1 MNKILILER
10 IKTLYAS
17 LHFCSTQNKI
27 FTVGERICINQ
38 ERLQWL
44 HILTNPESEPR
55 PVSIQVE
62 SKIENITQLIAVSDK
77 NRFQDDPLLA
87 ELLTTNYLIDG
98 TE

>member
-1 MNKILILER
+1 MLILER
-10 IKTLYAS
+10 IKILYVS
-17 LHFCSTQNKI
+17 LQFCSTQNKT

-44 HILTNPESEPR
+44 HILTNPESESR
-55 PVSIQVE
+55 PVSMQVE
-62 SKIENITQLIAVSDK
+62 SKIKYITQCIAMGDYNIS
-77 NRFQDDPLLA
+77 QDDPLLV

>member
-1 MNKILILER
+1 MNKMLILER
-10 IKTLYAS
+10 IKILYVS
-17 LHFCSTQNKI
+17 LQFCSTHNKT
-27 FTVGERICINQ
+27 FTAGERICINQ

-55 PVSIQVE
+55 PISMQVE
-62 SKIENITQLIAVSDK
+62 SKIENITQRIAMGDYNIS
-77 NRFQDDPLLA
+77 QDDPLLG

>member
-10 IKTLYAS
+10 IQKLYVS
-17 LHFCSTQNKI
+17 LQFCSTHNKT

-44 HILTNPESEPR
+44 HILTNQEAEPR
-55 PVSIQVE
+55 PVATQVE
-62 SKIENITQLIAVSDK
+62 SKIEGIAQLLAVRNYNIYE
-77 NRFQDDPLLA
+77 NDPLLA
-87 ELLTTNYLIDG
+87 ELLTTNYHIDG